1 MQWPMQQLVQR
12 LEVFLAALWWGG
24 IPGLSFVAV
33 PTLFAS
39 LGPAMAGPVAA
50 KLFSLQCWAGLVL
63 GLALLLV
70 LRRQRSMGH
79 FPQADEATDEAT
91 DPQRLQAM
99 QRVLGTM
106 GFVLAAMLLALLQ
119 EFGVA
124 QKIVT
129 ARATGGD
136 LRLWHGLGTLMV
148 LGQWLC
154 AGVVLWRLSLASRA
168 TVGAK

>member
-1 MQWPMQQLVQR
+1 MQR
-12 LEVFLAALWWGG
+12 LAVFLAALWWGG
-24 IPGLSFVAV
+24 LSGISFVAV
-33 PTLFAS
+33 PTLFAQ
-39 LGPAMAGPVAA
+39 LGAPVAGPVAA
-50 KLFSLQCWAGLVL
+50 QLFSLQSWAGLGI

-70 LRRQRSMGH
+70 LRRERSSAHVPVAG
-79 FPQADEATDEAT
+79 EAV
-91 DPQRLQAM
+91 DPERLAQM

-129 ARATGGD
+129 ARGTGGN
-136 LRLWHGLGTLMV
+136 LPLWHGVGTLMV

-154 AGVVLWRLSLASRA
+154 AGAALFRLLR
-168 TVGAK
+168 

>member
-1 MQWPMQQLVQR
+1 MQQR
-12 LEVFLAALWWGG
+12 LAVFLAALWWGG
-24 IPGLSFVAV
+24 MSGLSFVAV
-33 PTLFAS
+33 PTLFAQ
-39 LGPAMAGPVAA
+39 LGAPVAGPVAA
-50 KLFSLQCWAGLVL
+50 KLFSLQCWAGL
-63 GLALLLV
+63 GIGMALLLV
-70 LRRQRSMGH
+70 LRRARADAQ
-79 FPQADEATDEAT
+79 FPLADETV
-91 DPQRLQAM
+91 DPQRLAQM

-154 AGVVLWRLSLASRA
+154 AGAALWRTARMN
-168 TVGAK
+168 